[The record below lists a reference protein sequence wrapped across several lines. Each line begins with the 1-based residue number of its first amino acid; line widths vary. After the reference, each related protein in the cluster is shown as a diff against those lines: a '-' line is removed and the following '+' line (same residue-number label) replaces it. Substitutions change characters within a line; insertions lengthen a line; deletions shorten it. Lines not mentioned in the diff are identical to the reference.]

1 MKVLITINGEPRAKG
16 RPRVGTFGP
25 IPDKKTA
32 AEEVHIAELG
42 RKAMRGRPPMVGP
55 VRMRLEA
62 VFSFA
67 ISWPKRIRDLG
78 RIEHI
83 QKPDL
88 DNIIKLSL
96 DALNGIV
103 FLDDSLVCE
112 IIARKRHGEG
122 ARIDV
127 SFEEIPTD
135 PYHPAARR
143 AEHRRDNPLPPTD
156 RKKRKAQRIAKPAD
170 RDKPIGTR
178 IK

>member
-1 MKVLITINGEPRAKG
+1 
-16 RPRVGTFGP
+16 
-25 IPDKKTA
+25 
-32 AEEVHIAELG
+32 
-42 RKAMRGRPPMVGP
+42 MVGP

-62 VFSFA
+62 VFSFP

-83 QKPDL
+83 SKPDL
-88 DNIIKLSL
+88 DNIEKLVL
-96 DALNGIV
+96 DALNTIV

-112 IIARKRHGEG
+112 VIKRKRYGEG

-127 SFEEIPTD
+127 SFEEIKTD

-143 AEHRRDNPLPPTD
+143 AEHRRDNPLPPTE
-156 RKKRKAQRIAKPAD
+156 RRKRKPQRIAKPAT
-170 RDKPIGTR
+170 RETPLGKR